1 MTCRSS
7 EINWLDVLYT
17 AVRRAPGGVE
27 AAAQFLSVRRGRS
40 IHRETLRAKLRGVDG
55 ESISVEMAELLTEW
69 MEDMRCPDAHD
80 WVHAFCGRWGLV
92 ATRQDASSPEAV
104 GLPAVMAAHI
114 ETSRRAG
121 VMAQEI
127 LAAAEDGVL
136 DPQEA
141 DAIEV
146 QARAAQRSF
155 EDLIAISRR
164 AAGRER

>member
-17 AVRRAPGGVE
+17 AVRQAPGGVE
-27 AAAQFLSVRRGRS
+27 SAARFLSERRGRS
-40 IHRETLRAKLRGVDG
+40 IHRETLRAKLRGADG

-92 ATRQDASSPEAV
+92 ATRLDACAPEQV
-104 GLPAVMAAHI
+104 GLPALMAAHM
-114 ETSRRAG
+114 ETSKRTGA
-121 VMAQEI
+121 MAQEI

-136 DPQEA
+136 DEREA
-141 DAIEV
+141 EAIEA
-146 QARAAQRSF
+146 QAREGQRAL
-155 EDLIAISRR
+155 EELIVISRR
-164 AAGRER
+164 AARRGQ